1 MEFLPHIHQQYLRNL
16 KSTFRRDLLDQID
29 WNNRMIGINGARGVG
44 KTTLLLQHI
53 LQTFGYSSDVLYLTM
68 DHIQLSGVSLLEI
81 ATYHA
86 DKGGTHLFIDEIHK
100 SKDWSRE
107 LKTIYDLFP
116 NLNIVFTS
124 SSILEIYKGQADLS
138 RRVIM
143 YDLNGLSFREFLQ
156 IEAGLKFKHYHLNDI
171 LEHHP
176 EITHEILDA
185 GIKPLKYFNNYL
197 NYGYYPFY
205 LENVAAYPIKLL
217 NIINLTL
224 EVDLVSIKNV
234 DPVSI
239 PKLKKLISILASSV
253 PFQPNIS
260 KLAGSLEITR
270 NTLLL
275 YLQYLKQAKILN
287 LLQDDGSSYSYIA
300 KPDKVLLHNANL
312 LLCLQPKSANLGNIR
327 ETFFVNTISS
337 QYLINTSNQ
346 GDFIVEDKFTFEVGG
361 AGKTQKQLAGLK
373 HSYLVMDDIE
383 FGSRNKIPLWLFGFL
398 A

>member
-1 MEFLPHIHQQYLRNL
+1 
-16 KSTFRRDLLDQID
+16 
-29 WNNRMIGINGARGVG
+29 MIGINGARGVG

-53 LQTFGYSSDVLYLTM
+53 LQKFGYSSDVLYLTM

-116 NLNIVFTS
+116 NLKIVFTS

-156 IEAGLKFKHYHLNDI
+156 IEAGLKFKHYNLNNI

-205 LENVAAYPIKLL
+205 LENAATYPIKLL

-287 LLQDDGSSYSYIA
+287 LLQDNGSSYSYIA

-361 AGKTQKQLAGLK
+361 ASKTQKQLAGLK
-373 HSYLVMDDIE
+373 DSYLIMDDIE